1 MRSSISAYSLLFLA
15 AAATAAPW
23 DVDMVDSQAIRGY
36 ECWEYA
42 TNEDGQ
48 RVCTRSMGL
57 LPQGVVAQ
65 ANILTPN
72 HLMSP
77 DYPKGDSRWD
87 AVTSPIESDEATLVR
102 GARMYDV
109 YCSPC
114 HGKVDENNEIPE
126 LGTVAQP
133 GRLAGVIA
141 LTGNGG
147 VLKNRSDGRV
157 YSTIRQGA
165 AIMPAYNW
173 AMTDTEMWSIVH
185 FVRTLDQSQYIPPAP
200 EGEPEGVDGGAQ

>member
-1 MRSSISAYSLLFLA
+1 MRNLSACSILFLA
-15 AAATAAPW
+15 ATASAAPW
-23 DVDMVDSQAIRGY
+23 DVDMVDSQAVRGY

-42 TNEDGQ
+42 TNEEGQ

-72 HLMSP
+72 HLLTP
-77 DYPKGDSRWD
+77 DFPKGDSRWD
-87 AVTSPIESDEATLVR
+87 SVTSPIEANEATLVR
-102 GARMYDV
+102 GERMYDV

-114 HGKVDENNEIPE
+114 HGKVDENNEIQE
-126 LGTVAQP
+126 LGAVAQP

-141 LTGNGG
+141 LTGSGG

-157 YSTIRQGA
+157 YSTIRKGA

-173 AMTDTEMWSIVH
+173 SMTDTEMWSIVH
-185 FVRTLDQSQYIPPAP
+185 FVRTLDQSQYNPPAP
-200 EGEPEGVDGGAQ
+200 EGEPEGADGGAQ